1 VHVCAKSFSSITNIK
16 RTRLQNIAKEW
27 QLNSTLRTEK
37 RGGRR
42 VSKLREELKE
52 KIRSHICSFK
62 CRDSHYS
69 RNNANCRKYL
79 PPDISIRRMWR
90 LFKRDN
96 DNIAC
101 NFSLYYKIFRSEF
114 NLGFGNP
121 RSDICGICEK
131 LRLKI
136 KLCQD
141 PAEKVTLMTDF
152 NLHKRRAK
160 YFYTL
165 LNRVDYEEPSITVA
179 FDMQQNQPLPKVAV
193 GEAFYARQIWVFN
206 LTFVVH
212 ADNTQP
218 KEKVHIYT
226 WDETQA
232 GRDSNTVASALLHF
246 LVNLDIPEGIMKL
259 RLFSDACAS
268 QNRNSTV
275 VGACHYFCS
284 VVKPGFIIEHHFP
297 IRGHS
302 FLPADRVFGRM
313 EKVLRRLEV
322 LLLPSDYHKIY
333 QDFGIVYVLGSDWE
347 LKDCKAQVKKLFKAN
362 LGFKISQVKVIRFES
377 NKIGVKSLYN
387 GEFCYHN
394 IGKKGKKINA
404 FNPEVISL
412 KSCITQVKAAD
423 VMKLLTSAGVEPS
436 STPELVRFYDCVAE
450 TAMQCT
456 ASGSGEPEPDED
468 ENIVAHFDDDDDA
481 VLR

>member
-1 VHVCAKSFSSITNIK
+1 MCAKSFSSITNIK

-27 QLNSTLRTEK
+27 QLNGSLRTEK

-42 VSKLREELKE
+42 VSKQREELKD
-52 KIRSHICSFK
+52 KIRPHISSFK
-62 CRDSHYS
+62 CRHSHYS
-69 RNNANCRKYL
+69 RNNTNFRKYL
-79 PPDISIRRMWR
+79 PPDLSIRHMWR
-90 LFKRDN
+90 LFKHDN
-96 DNIAC
+96 DNIGC
-101 NFSLYYKIFRSEF
+101 KFSLYYKIFRSEF

-131 LRLKI
+131 LRLTI

-141 PAEKVTLMTDF
+141 PAEMVSLMTDF

-165 LNRVDYEEPSITVA
+165 LNRVEVEEPSITVA

-212 ADNTQP
+212 ADKTQP

-226 WDETQA
+226 WDETHA

-246 LVNLDIPEGIMKL
+246 LANLDIPEGIMKL

-268 QNRNSTV
+268 QNRNSTM

-284 VVKPGFIIEHHFP
+284 VVKPGFVIEHHFP

-302 FLPADRVFGRM
+302 FLPPDRVFGRM

-322 LLLPSDYHKIY
+322 LLLPSDYHNIY
-333 QDFGIVYVLGSDWE
+333 QDFGTVHVLGSDWE
-347 LKDCKAQVKKLFKAN
+347 LKDCKTQAKNLFKVN
-362 LGFKISQVKVIRFES
+362 LGFKISEVKVIRFES

-387 GEFCYHN
+387 GDFCYHN
-394 IGKKGKKINA
+394 IGKKGKKISS

-412 KSCITQVKAAD
+412 KCCVTQVKAAD
-423 VMKLLTSAGVEPS
+423 VMKLLRAAGVEPLS
-436 STPELVRFYDCVAE
+436 KPELVSFYGCVAE

-456 ASGSGEPEPDED
+456 ASGSGEPDED
-468 ENIVAHFDDDDDA
+468 ENIVAYFDDNDDEK
-481 VLR
+481 LF